1 MNTNSES
8 LVHISFVV
16 KIVELYKSNLI
27 LFSISLTSL
36 TSLTSEIENSRSK
49 TSCEMT
55 LVEAF
60 IPP

>member
-27 LFSISLTSL
+27 LFSISLTS
-36 TSLTSEIENSRSK
+36 EIENSRSK

>member
-36 TSLTSEIENSRSK
+36 TSEIENSRSK

>member
-8 LVHISFVV
+8 LVHISSVV

-36 TSLTSEIENSRSK
+36 TSLTSEIENSRS
-49 TSCEMT
+49 
-55 LVEAF
+55 
-60 IPP
+60 